1 MDDFQAVYQSAMT
14 IFEKFGAPRISPEDF
29 RREFRLPYM
38 EFYQRHN
45 IRRPKRELDVLYGEA
60 ISSVGLP
67 KLHKNVR
74 NILERFSEKK
84 INMALLSSDLQ
95 EKLSQELHTLGLT
108 EHFVAVKADVLNKIE
123 AMENFLDECRFL
135 REETAYVG
143 DMVHDIE
150 AGKKAGVR
158 SIAVTWGFHPREK
171 LEKARPDDLIDT
183 PNQLLEII
191 GDVP

>member
-1 MDDFQAVYQSAMT
+1 VDDFQAVYRSAMK

-29 RREFRLPYM
+29 RREFRLPYL

-60 ISSVGLP
+60 INSIGKP

-74 NILERFSEKK
+74 NILDRLSEKN
-84 INMALLSSDLQ
+84 INMAILSSDLQ
-95 EKLSQELHTLGLT
+95 EKLSRELDTLGLSD
-108 EHFVAVKADVLNKIE
+108 HFVAAKADVLNKIE
-123 AMENFLDECRFL
+123 AMENFLAECRFMK
-135 REETAYVG
+135 EETAYVG

-171 LEKARPDDLIDT
+171 LEKANPDHLIDA

-191 GDVP
+191 N